1 MTMANSW
8 LKLDAKNR
16 AWRTILQGLVAVVL
30 LPALDAA
37 LQTVMV
43 EVTHSQGRFDW
54 GRVTGLAVA
63 SALTAV
69 TMSVAAYVHRLKLD
83 VSAIP
88 SAEPPRPP
96 GVTERQAPAT
106 DPTKELT

>member
-1 MTMANSW
+1 
-8 LKLDAKNR
+8 
-16 AWRTILQGLVAVVL
+16 
-30 LPALDAA
+30 
-37 LQTVMV
+37 
-43 EVTHSQGRFDW
+43 
-54 GRVTGLAVA
+54 
-63 SALTAV
+63 
-69 TMSVAAYVHRLKLD
+69 MSVAAYVHRLKLD